1 VRHLVS
7 KPLRSSCILTSWL
20 LTLTMEIINKIVRWQ
35 GRFMNAVEIHYRDA
49 KGIERT
55 WEAIERVNIGG
66 IVVMVAITPANT
78 VLLERQ
84 FRPPLGRDVLE
95 LPAGLVDPGEPMES
109 AARRELIE
117 ETGWAARELQFLVE
131 GPMSTGA
138 STEIIRTYLC
148 TGLEH
153 VGKAGGDDNEI
164 IEVIEVPIQRV
175 HEYLVNAQAGGV
187 LVDLKVFGLVEL
199 ARRLLAL

>member
-1 VRHLVS
+1 
-7 KPLRSSCILTSWL
+7 
-20 LTLTMEIINKIVRWQ
+20 MEIIDKKVRWQ
-35 GRFMNAVEIHYRDA
+35 GRFMSIVEIRYRDA
-49 KGIERT
+49 KGMERT

-95 LPAGLVDPGEPMES
+95 LPAGLVDPGEAMEA

-117 ETGWAARELQFLVE
+117 ETGWSARELRFLVE

-148 TGLEH
+148 TGLEQ
-153 VGKAGGDDNEI
+153 VGKSGGDDNEI
-164 IEVIEVPIQRV
+164 IEVIEVPIESV
-175 HEYLVNAQAGGV
+175 NEYLVNAQAGGM

-199 ARRLLAL
+199 ARRTLAR

>member
-1 VRHLVS
+1 
-7 KPLRSSCILTSWL
+7 
-20 LTLTMEIINKIVRWQ
+20 MEIIDKKVRWK
-35 GRFMNAVEIHYRDA
+35 GRFMSAVEIHYRDA
-49 KGIERT
+49 RGVMRT
-55 WEAIERVNIGG
+55 WEAVERVGIGG
-66 IVVMVAITPANT
+66 IVVMVAVTPRNS

-84 FRPPLGRDVLE
+84 FRPPLGRDVIE
-95 LPAGLVDPGEPMES
+95 LPAGLVDPGEAMEA

-117 ETGWAARELQFLVE
+117 ETGWSAQEVRFLAE

-153 VGKAGGDDNEI
+153 VGKSGGDDNEI
-164 IEVIEVPIQRV
+164 IEVIEVPLEGV
-175 HEYLVNAQAGGV
+175 GAYLNEARLQGL

-199 ARRLLAL
+199 ARQALKA